1 MRKNS
6 GRGGMQTSRASS
18 AITCLYCGKPAARR
32 EGDAY
37 MHFTKKGVVWHTVTQ
52 EKAQQVGEGARDE

>member
-1 MRKNS
+1 
-6 GRGGMQTSRASS
+6 MQTSRASS
-18 AITCLYCGKPAARR
+18 AITCPYCGKPAARR